1 MSRASKNLPS
11 NHDPRTIVITGASSG
26 VGAAAARILHQRRPQ
41 DSLVLVGRNAE
52 KTQAVA
58 EAVGADFHV
67 ADYESLGQVRRL
79 AEELS
84 QYPQIDALG
93 NNAGGMFDGPFATAD
108 GFERTWQINVVA
120 PFLLTSLLRDTLRAS
135 NATVVQ
141 TASLANMLY
150 SSFDPGDPN
159 TFEKFSA
166 ERAYGNAKLGDILLT
181 RYLDSHGLT
190 SVAFHPG
197 ILNTGFG
204 HNSTS
209 RTSKLYSTTA
219 AQHFLGKPDKGGEN
233 LAYFLSGTPS
243 IHFNS
248 GEYYNNK
255 RKPGLQ
261 RPIAKKLSVARR
273 VFDDL
278 GRQLNVEW

>member
-41 DSLVLVGRNAE
+41 DSLVLVGRNPE

-58 EAVGADFHV
+58 EEVGAAFHV
-67 ADYESLGQVRRL
+67 ANYESLGQVRRL

-84 QYPQIDALG
+84 QYSQIDALG

-135 NATVVQ
+135 DATVVQ
-141 TASLANMLY
+141 TASLANVLY
-150 SSFDPGDPN
+150 SAFDPGDPN

-197 ILNTGFG
+197 VLNTGFG
-204 HNSTS
+204 QNSTS

-219 AQHFLGKPDKGGEN
+219 AKHFLGKADKGGEN
-233 LAYFLSGTPS
+233 LAYFLSGTPG